1 MSEAATVSPSDI
13 DSRSHR
19 LGVVLCLT
27 ALFVF
32 ACQDGVTKVLIRDY
46 SVAQIVMVRF
56 WVFAAFAVVFV
67 SMRGGVAAATRSRRP
82 MLQMV
87 RSLLFV
93 GEIALFAF
101 GLHYLGL
108 AESHALF
115 ATFPLIATALA
126 IPILGEKVGWR
137 RWIGVAVGFV
147 GALVI
152 IRPGLGLFQ
161 PAGLIALACAFCFA
175 LYSLM
180 TRLASFRDSF
190 ETSTLYMAVIG
201 CLAATIVGLP
211 LWRAPDAN
219 GWGLL
224 VLISIL
230 GTFGHM
236 LLVKALQYAPA
247 SLLQPFNYTLLV
259 WASLIGFAVF
269 EEIPDL
275 WTVAGAGLTWD
286 YDSRDDR
293 DGENP
298 LLPNDQLR
306 YLLGYE
312 WEAKPNFTV
321 GLQYYIEWTLDHDAL
336 MANSP
341 YPQYEPDEFRH
352 LLTNRLTYRAGRD
365 KYTWSLFTFFSPSD
379 SDFYLRPV
387 FTYRHSDTWSL
398 TAGANLFG
406 GSDEHTFF
414 NQLQDASNAYLRFK
428 YSY

>member
-1 MSEAATVSPSDI
+1 MSEAATVSPSDT

-137 RWIGVAVGFV
+137 RWFGVAVGFV

-275 WTVAGAGLTWD
+275 WTVAGAGLIVAGGGYVIW
-286 YDSRDDR
+286 RER
-293 DGENP
+293 
-298 LLPNDQLR
+298 QL
-306 YLLGYE
+306 GH
-312 WEAKPNFTV
+312 KPADMAV
-321 GLQYYIEWTLDHDAL
+321 AGPAIE
-336 MANSP
+336 
-341 YPQYEPDEFRH
+341 
-352 LLTNRLTYRAGRD
+352 
-365 KYTWSLFTFFSPSD
+365 
-379 SDFYLRPV
+379 
-387 FTYRHSDTWSL
+387 
-398 TAGANLFG
+398 
-406 GSDEHTFF
+406 
-414 NQLQDASNAYLRFK
+414 
-428 YSY
+428 